1 MDSLEVYSSQFSNRI
16 QWYPRLWSTKDANK
30 GPTMTV
36 SHVYFADWLWALI
49 KLIVEQNR
57 LSPAIPWDRNWS
69 KPASPIQFSWNHECE
84 LHVALGSCL
93 AFSPFWKFPHEQP
106 RMAILKDT
114 WLKVEG
120 AWKDFNYAHVNL
132 VGLKTWS
139 ANPPFW
145 LCHIPPVLVARMSAL
160 CLIQ

>member
-1 MDSLEVYSSQFSNRI
+1 MVPQWQCPTYILQIDYESSMYPLQGVSVWCGASWWNLSL
-16 QWYPRLWSTKDANK
+16 NK
-30 GPTMTV
+30 TTFP
-36 SHVYFADWLWALI
+36 
-49 KLIVEQNR
+49 
-57 LSPAIPWDRNWS
+57 PAIPWDRNWS
-69 KPASPIQFSWNHECE
+69 KPASPKQFSWNHYFE
-84 LHVALGSCL
+84 LHVALCSCL
-93 AFSPFWKFPHEQP
+93 AFSPFWKFPHELP

-145 LCHIPPVLVARMSAL
+145 LCRIPPVLGARMSAL